1 MDSLVP
7 GVYRQAVVLA
17 APTRLPTGVPGFVGC
32 AGSPP
37 DPRAPAQALTPVATP
52 VALQRKDDFARAF
65 RPVAGSF
72 LADAVA
78 GFFDN
83 GGERCYVARTDADP
97 AGDPAKVVAGLVQ
110 ALEALGPLADL
121 DLVAVP
127 DAVVLALAAQDS
139 LLVQRAVLRH
149 CALHG
154 NRLAILDARRG
165 ATPEAVAQQCDAL
178 ALGAAEPVNGAL
190 YYPWVAQPGPK
201 RRMVPPSGHVAG
213 IYARTDAKAG
223 VFKAP
228 ANEELLGIADLEW
241 PLDADA
247 QASLNP
253 GGVNCLRALPGRGIR
268 VWGARTLSR
277 QDEWRYVNVRRLFLT
292 VRRWIDLHL
301 AWASFEPNDARL
313 WNRIRREL
321 EAYLSQLWR
330 AGAFAGEMPGEAF
343 FVRCDA
349 ETNPPESRELGR
361 VVSEIGLA
369 PAAPAE
375 FIVVR
380 ITQQATAAA

>member
-1 MDSLVP
+1 MDYLVP
-7 GVYRQAVVLA
+7 GVYRQAVVRT
-17 APTRLPTGVPGFVGC
+17 APARLPTGVPGFVGC

-37 DPRAPAQALTPVATP
+37 DPLAPAQALTPVATP
-52 VALQRKDDFARAF
+52 VALQRKEDFARAF
-65 RPVAGSF
+65 RPVEGSF

-83 GGERCYVARTDADP
+83 GGERCYVVRTDADP
-97 AGDPAKVVAGLVQ
+97 AGDPARVVAGLVQ
-110 ALEALGPLADL
+110 ALAALGPLADL

-127 DAVVLALAAQDS
+127 DAMALDAAQDS
-139 LLVQRAVLRH
+139 ALVQCEVLRH
-149 CALHG
+149 CASHG
-154 NRLAILDARRG
+154 NRFAILDARRE
-165 ATPEAVAQQCDAL
+165 ATPEAVEEQRDAL
-178 ALGAAEPVNGAL
+178 AEGAAEPVNGAL
-190 YYPWVAQPGPK
+190 YYPWVAQPGPA

-228 ANEELLGIADLEW
+228 ANEELLGIADIEW

-247 QASLNP
+247 QARLNP
-253 GGVNCLRALPGRGIR
+253 GGVNCLRPLPGRGIR

-292 VRRWIDLHL
+292 VHRWIDLHL

-330 AGAFAGEMPGEAF
+330 AGAFAGETPGEAF